1 MQSEGA
7 SISHINELL
16 SSLHHS
22 LAPVTR
28 SQSRAN
34 EKKDPAA
41 VPPALFAPT
50 PLASLVVEG
59 MDEDQ
64 IWAQLDLRVQNV
76 ADALDFVLENE
87 EPDDEEGQDGSEED
101 EGEDDDGD
109 LDDERLRA
117 FLKVLENGEDVD
129 FGALGY
135 DMDVDDILDD
145 GSDPNEEGSQDE
157 GSQDEGHD
165 SGEGTGS
172 ELEGEEGDEDV
183 TPLRDPE
190 ADSDDD
196 DRPGSTPAIS
206 GKRIIMKRRG
216 KGHPELDDG
225 FFDLSAFN
233 SETERAEARS
243 SSKGRLGGDED
254 SDSDD
259 VSVDLFAPV
268 DRDDFE
274 IEEEDEHNESGTRG
288 YRNS

>member
-1 MQSEGA
+1 MQSEAA

-28 SQSRAN
+28 SKSKAN

-41 VPPALFAPT
+41 VPRALFEPT

-64 IWAQLDLRVQNV
+64 VWAQLDLRVQKV
-76 ADALDFVLENE
+76 ADALHFVLENGELGNE
-87 EPDDEEGQDGSEED
+87 EDQDGSEED
-101 EGEDDDGD
+101 EGEDDEDD
-109 LDDERLRA
+109 LDNERLKDVLRA
-117 FLKVLENGEDVD
+117 LENGEDVD
-129 FGALGY
+129 FDALGY
-135 DMDVDDILDD
+135 DMDVDDILEDD
-145 GSDPNEEGSQDE
+145 DSDPNEEGSQDE
-157 GSQDEGHD
+157 EYE

-172 ELEGEEGDEDV
+172 ELEEEEGDEGV

-196 DRPGSTPAIS
+196 RSGSMLAIS
-206 GKRIIMKRRG
+206 GKRITTKRRA
-216 KGHPELDDG
+216 KVHPELDDG

-233 SETERAEARS
+233 FETERAESRS
-243 SSKGRLGGDED
+243 SSKGRLGGDDD

-259 VSVDLFAPV
+259 MSVDLFAPV
-268 DRDDFE
+268 DLQDNF
-274 IEEEDEHNESGTRG
+274 EEEDEDNGSGMCG
-288 YRNS
+288 S